1 MMNVDLAEKSN
12 DVRKL
17 RFKVDGLSAVR
28 DVSASAYR

>member
-1 MMNVDLAEKSN
+1 MMNVDLVEKSN

-17 RFKVDGLSAVR
+17 RFTVDGLSAMQ

>member
-1 MMNVDLAEKSN
+1 MNVDLAEKNN